1 MSPEKPHTLMS
12 TVEKNIHMQRMLED
26 ILADRRMLQST
37 RGKHASPA
45 LSLEVPAVISKKTRV
60 ALNLLHVM
68 NGQRGQTLRFVATRK
83 KGVIAQ
89 YLQDLYQWSVTAA
102 EGNAT
107 IQDLESMN
115 VPSIVDT
122 LFHEEGITEAVVLN
136 HLMTEGCTETP
147 PSSDDVL
154 SAHNLTTLLEQRGV
168 LPMSLVTL
176 KNFRQITN
184 NLREIEMQSQVPEL
198 QALAK
203 HERAALLNHL
213 FESGIAEQIRSPKQK
228 NVTLDSRGLFIT
240 FQNFQSH
247 IPLALVS
254 DACLAVLKQASWIS
268 EAALAEVSVR
278 QAAENNLRHE
288 YDVRAEEQVT
298 QFTQRFLEKT
308 GRRFDDVY
316 IQTEVFNDPEAFAKQ
331 LHTHEL
337 VLPDQ
342 AIAMMLRSN
351 QHTGYVALLSI
362 AQTISGL
369 VAEKTFRDEYQTLQ
383 PLQRGVLKKEYD
395 AHEKAL
401 LQPAYYT
408 ASKITRA
415 LLAEQVTSDPQ
426 QKFLVF
432 QGQFGKTEHRFLEA
446 IDGTRLARILF
457 EDSKS
462 TPAADLPVVEQ
473 AVYERLEAKLR
484 ALQAVRA
491 TLGRITTLIN
501 QGAMQA
507 VAQSDIEAV
516 RHFLLTNTTAFEQ
529 AEALYRSIETD
540 PTNRTLWTQ
549 FALLCR
555 DAVDRYESTV
565 YQQLHENPGNEEEY
579 VETRTVRFDHTYLE
593 GIRTVAT
600 PSHFNEALCA
610 SGVETRLALIE
621 SGTTSE
627 TVPFALE
634 EAALDAIRINRNKP
648 LINVIGG
655 CKHLEGE
662 VFGSLQKI
670 AQAVLMVA
678 HEFKANV
685 SVPGSQSGI
694 GTVFGEAYLQYMQQ
708 FGALP
713 LKDQARM
720 FSIISGGDVYF
731 PENPYLA
738 PDRNPYGLVPI
749 PMVATK
755 HRAGWELRGNAKRTS
770 AYLLRQIKHMESFYK
785 RMCAGKQVDAKQPRI
800 SLVGNGGLYSLW
812 ELDEI
817 IDDDFDIMLIRGSG
831 RFADIAA
838 YMLEQAP
845 SDFNW
850 EGDIEASSALIL
862 ELLAGA
868 TGNPYLDDATV
879 NEFKKKDFGFDAVL
893 NLDPLATETTDEA
906 ELQKQDYQIY
916 REAFCRFMQRAN
928 QNRNRIHFTTV
939 ETVETDLRTL
949 L

>member
-1 MSPEKPHTLMS
+1 MSPSEKTPPMFDTERHTPAQHYLG
-12 TVEKNIHMQRMLED
+12 D
-26 ILADRRMLQST
+26 IVADRRALQRE
-37 RGKHASPA
+37 RGENVSAVNAHQIPEGVSADVASA
-45 LSLEVPAVISKKTRV
+45 LQ
-60 ALNLLHVM
+60 LLHTM
-68 NGQRGQTLRFVATRK
+68 NGQRGQTLRLVVQKQNGALAEYMRRLY
-83 KGVIAQ
+83 AWS
-89 YLQDLYQWSVTAA
+89 LQMSN
-102 EGNAT
+102 GGAT
-107 IQDLESMN
+107 IESLESIE
-115 VPSIVDT
+115 VPAEARA
-122 LFHEEGITEAVVLN
+122 LFGKENCTEAVVIAQIVS
-136 HLMTEGCTETP
+136 ETKEATSP
-147 PSSDDVL
+147 AIDVL
-154 SAHNLTTLLEQRGV
+154 DKKTITQSLRETGA
-168 LPMSLVTL
+168 LPMHLVTQQ
-176 KNFRQITN
+176 NFRKVTEV
-184 NLREIEMQSQVPEL
+184 LRSIEDDAVSPEV
-198 QALAK
+198 ASLAK
-203 HERAALLNHL
+203 HERAALVNHL
-213 FESGIAEQIRSPKQK
+213 FESGIAEHIRSPKQK

-254 DACLAVLKQASWIS
+254 DACLAALKQSSWIS
-268 EAALAEVSVR
+268 EAAAAEVYVR
-278 QAAENNLRHE
+278 QASENNLRHE
-288 YDVRAEEQVT
+288 YGVRAEEQLT
-298 QFTQRFLEKT
+298 QFTQQFLERS
-308 GRRFDDVY
+308 GRRFDDTY

-331 LHTHEL
+331 LHTHDL

-351 QHTGYVALLSI
+351 RHTGYVALLSI

-383 PLQRGVLKKEYD
+383 PLHRDVLRKEYD

-415 LLAEQVTSDPQ
+415 LLAEDVASDPQ
-426 QKFLVF
+426 EKFLVF
-432 QGQFGKTEHRFLEA
+432 QGQFGKTGHRFLEA

-462 TPAADLPVVEQ
+462 TPTADLPVIEQ

-491 TLGRITTLIN
+491 TLGRITDAIN
-501 QGAMQA
+501 RGEMQT
-507 VAQSDIEAV
+507 VAQSDVEAV
-516 RHFLLTNTTAFEQ
+516 RHFLLTNTTAFER
-529 AEALYRSIETD
+529 AEALYRKIKKDTTD
-540 PTNRTLWTQ
+540 RTSWTQ
-549 FALLCR
+549 FALLCQ
-555 DAVDRYESTV
+555 DAVDGYELTV
-565 YQQLHENPGNEEEY
+565 YQQLHEDPGNEEEH
-579 VETRTVRFDHTYLE
+579 VTMRKVQFGPAYLE
-593 GIRTVAT
+593 GIKAVAT
-600 PSHFNEALCA
+600 PSHFSEALCLSDA
-610 SGVETRLALIE
+610 EIRLVLIE
-621 SGTTSE
+621 SGATSE
-627 TVPFALE
+627 TVPFELE
-634 EAALDAIRINRNKP
+634 EAALDAARLNRNKP
-648 LINVIGG
+648 LINMIGG
-655 CKHLEGE
+655 CKNMGDE
-662 VFGSLQKI
+662 VFGPLQKI

-685 SVPGSQSGI
+685 SVPGTQSGI
-694 GTVFGEAYLQYMQQ
+694 GTVFGEAYMQYMKQ
-708 FGALP
+708 FGSLP

-731 PENPYLA
+731 PDNPYLA

-749 PMVATK
+749 PTVATK

-785 RMCAGKQVDAKQPRI
+785 RMCTGKKVDAKQPRI

-838 YMLEQAP
+838 YMLEQSPA
-845 SDFNW
+845 DFNW
-850 EGDIEASSALIL
+850 EGDIEASSALVL
-862 ELLAGA
+862 DLLAGA
-868 TGNPYLDDATV
+868 TGNPYLDNATV
-879 NEFKKKDFGFDAVL
+879 SEFKKKDFGFDAAL